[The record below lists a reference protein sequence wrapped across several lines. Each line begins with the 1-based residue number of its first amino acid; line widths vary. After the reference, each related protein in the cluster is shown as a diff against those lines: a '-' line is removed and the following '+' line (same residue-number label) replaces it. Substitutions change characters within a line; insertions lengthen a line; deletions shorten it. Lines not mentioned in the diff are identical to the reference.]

1 MKNLRHLGA
10 ALLLTCILSVSAAA
24 GDVLMPGVRGDMSGP
39 GIAGE
44 MSSPGVTGEILTP
57 GAAGAFL
64 LDILRIALS

>member
-24 GDVLMPGVRGDMSGP
+24 GDILMPGVTGDMSGP
-39 GIAGE
+39 GVAGD
-44 MSSPGVTGEILTP
+44 MPAPGVTGEILTP